1 MRNEYNLQEPRFS
14 VENIDILNVS
24 RPKNFRHFYRNG
36 RTKHGFIYTV
46 SGRIT
51 YTFTSPEYH
60 DITVS
65 TGELVFIPKGTIYYA
80 TYLEE
85 QTETKIVQ
93 FDVKSGALPTY
104 LSYPCEIEFA
114 DAGEQINSF
123 FKPIKNHVFGH
134 PFYYRSRFYELLW
147 KIDESFSKIPTKYK
161 KLQPAI
167 SEINEH
173 YNENEKVSYY
183 AELCN
188 MSEVGFRRLFHEH
201 TGLSPVEYRND
212 IRLANA
218 KIRLQSGE
226 YNVSEVA
233 EEAGF
238 TNLSFF
244 IRLYKKKYGYT
255 PKKE

>member
-14 VENIDILNVS
+14 VANIDILNVE
-24 RPKNFRHFYRNG
+24 RPKNFRHFYKNG

-51 YTFTSPEYH
+51 YTFTAPEYH

-65 TGELVFIPKGTIYYA
+65 TGQLVFIPKGTIYYA

-173 YNENEKVSYY
+173 YNENEKVSFY

-218 KIRLQSGE
+218 KIKLQSGE

-233 EEAGF
+233 EESGF

-244 IRLYKKKYGYT
+244 IRLYKKKYGIT

>member
-14 VENIDILNVS
+14 VANIDILNVE
-24 RPKNFRHFYRNG
+24 RPKNFRHFYKNG

-51 YTFTSPEYH
+51 YTFTAPEYH

-65 TGELVFIPKGTIYYA
+65 TGQLVFIPKGTIYYA

-218 KIRLQSGE
+218 KIKLQSGE

-233 EEAGF
+233 EESGF

-244 IRLYKKKYGYT
+244 IRLYKKKYGIT

>member
-14 VENIDILNVS
+14 VANIDILNVE
-24 RPKNFRHFYRNG
+24 RPKNFRHFYKNG

-51 YTFTSPEYH
+51 YTFTAPEYH

-65 TGELVFIPKGTIYYA
+65 TGQLVFIPKGTIYYA

-173 YNENEKVSYY
+173 YNENEKVSFY

-218 KIRLQSGE
+218 KIKLQSGE

-233 EEAGF
+233 EESGF

-244 IRLYKKKYGYT
+244 IRLYKKKYGNT